1 MSKKDRN
8 EMCLLDMSREELI
21 KLVNERDRRIRDL
34 EFAEISLRER
44 LKNSQPLFKVGRVEE
59 DDG

>member
-1 MSKKDRN
+1 
-8 EMCLLDMSREELI
+8 MCLLDMSREELI